1 MRSILIFLILLFVAT
16 DCSSRKLPET
26 IPMGR
31 WEYNLLINGVSVGS
45 AVISNSQTE
54 KHYISETEMK
64 MKVGKILNTSHQ
76 VVTET
81 KEFRPVKLEI
91 NNSVNF
97 NNSSQKIVTTAL
109 FKNNEIHIVSMGKKS
124 RIRVTDPFVIDGN
137 YFMSKLIKNRF
148 RDGYTVS
155 SRIFEPSIEPEETID
170 VTVKVVGIEK
180 IESGGKIVEM
190 IHIIQSLDTF
200 KSVDIFINF
209 EGIMEKAVIRMLNN
223 RIELIRK

>member
-1 MRSILIFLILLFVAT
+1 MRSILIFLILLFVTT
-16 DCSSRKLPET
+16 DCSSKKFPGT

-31 WEYNLLINGVSVGS
+31 WEYMLLINGVRVGS
-45 AVISNSQTE
+45 AVISASQTE
-54 KHYISETEMK
+54 KHYISETEMT
-64 MKVGKILNTSHQ
+64 MKVGKILNRSHQ

-109 FKNNEIHIVSMGKKS
+109 FKGNEIQIVTMGKKS
-124 RIRVTDPFVIDGN
+124 TIKVTDPFVIDGN

-148 RDGYTVS
+148 REGYTVS
-155 SRIFEPSIEPEETID
+155 SRIFEPSIEPEETIN

-180 IESGGKIVEM
+180 VESGGKITDV

-200 KSVDIFINF
+200 KSVDTYINF
-209 EGIMEKAVIRMLNN
+209 EGVMEKAVIRMLNN
-223 RIELIRK
+223 RFELIRK

>member
-54 KHYISETEMK
+54 KHYINETEMK